1 MRKLLLASLLLLSAC
16 GFHLRGAVELPPA
29 LSVMQVQDA
38 TPATDIAPELRRA
51 LQRQGVTLV
60 EDAGHAA
67 PVLQIRS
74 ESVDKHVQVV
84 DVTGKVQQY
93 SVRHIVQFS
102 LRGGDGSEWL
112 PLQQIRASRE
122 LRFEEAAVLGTG
134 NEEQQL
140 VREMRSDAVARILRL
155 LQSLKLDKPQ
165 S

>member
-1 MRKLLLASLLLLSAC
+1 M
-16 GFHLRGAVELPPA
+16 
-29 LSVMQVQDA
+29 
-38 TPATDIAPELRRA
+38 
-51 LQRQGVTLV
+51 
-60 EDAGHAA
+60 
-67 PVLQIRS
+67 
-74 ESVDKHVQVV
+74 
-84 DVTGKVQQY
+84 
-93 SVRHIVQFS
+93 QFS